1 MNKLR
6 PSILLAALA
15 FSAGAPLVPLT
26 ARAADDGTTGSG
38 TLLYLTGTTVWTED
52 HRYDSGGNET
62 SLNVGT
68 GAGAGHLSIQNG
80 ARVEVPSALFIAGK
94 GYGSSYSIADGHD
107 GLVTVGPGSTLECGT
122 LTSSASGGHVY
133 VGWGSGVTGTLR
145 VDGGELI
152 TNYMLHVGCHEESN
166 GVLEVLGGGR
176 VTIGLSEQIGNADSS
191 FLSIAT
197 AGESQG
203 LLRVSG
209 GSTLR
214 FDPAPGERTR
224 ADIGTGG
231 NGTLLVEEGSYVS
244 LGQDYALI
252 GVESGSQGLAHVRSG
267 STLELPEVTFMAREE
282 NTRGEIL
289 VEGKGSRLTGQ
300 EVVVG
305 EAGDAVIT
313 LQDSATAEVAGSMWV
328 GTGSGTG
335 QVAVLSGAQLANAGE
350 TVVGSRGNIQVADG
364 AQWVSAAPV
373 QVEGGG
379 QVSVQGSGRWE
390 AQGGANFES
399 GATLALTVH
408 SAERVPE
415 VSVAEGEVLTM
426 SAGSRLQLTLSPDL
440 VEAAAAGGLELT
452 LIQGDF
458 AGENYTYELL
468 DAGELFDASALSQLA
483 DGEWGLRVTLDR
495 ESLQRI
501 LANDASRLANGLWSS
516 TGIVQD
522 YATALLNR
530 PGCARR
536 NHVWGMGL
544 GSFSHMRGQGGSS
557 GFDFSG
563 GGYALGAD
571 AAVQERTT
579 MGLSFGQLYGTNK
592 STDHQT
598 RIRQNSLMGSLYARY
613 DSQACTEGRRMVLDA
628 YATYGR
634 VRNRARSAMF
644 ANGVE
649 RSTGHWWDD
658 VYALGLRASW
668 ELPLTEHASLLP
680 FIGLRYVHGSHGALT
695 MSSSERERGYSSAR
709 LHNFSLPVGFT
720 LRGHYRFCRAQELLP
735 ELTLAYVGDLSR
747 HNPHMSTDMLGES
760 ARSRGVAPGRNAFM
774 LRAGA
779 AWVLNEH
786 WTTGLYYN
794 LECRSHEVDQAVDM
808 SVSYGF

>member
-15 FSAGAPLVPLT
+15 FGAGAPLVPLP

-68 GAGAGHLSIQNG
+68 GAGEGHLSVQNG

-94 GYGSSYSIADGHD
+94 GYGSSYSIEEGHD

-166 GVLEVLGGGR
+166 GLLEVQNGGR
-176 VTIGLSEQIGNADSS
+176 VTIGLGENIGDADAG

-197 AGESQG
+197 AEGSEG

-209 GSTLR
+209 GSTLA
-214 FDPAPGERTR
+214 FDVAAGERTR
-224 ADIGTGG
+224 ADVGTGG
-231 NGTLLVEEGSYVS
+231 KGTLLVEEGSYVS

-252 GVESGSQGLAHVRSG
+252 GVESGSRGLAHVRGG
-267 STLELPEVTFMAREE
+267 SMLALPGMTIIAQEEDSLGEL
-282 NTRGEIL
+282 L
-289 VEGKGSRLTGQ
+289 VEGQGSRLTGQ
-300 EVVVG
+300 DVIVG
-305 EAGDAVIT
+305 EAGDAIIT
-313 LQDSATAEVAGSMWV
+313 LQDNATAEISGNMWV
-328 GTGSGTG
+328 GANTGTG
-335 QVAVLSGAQLANAGE
+335 QLCILSGAQLANAGE
-350 TVVGSRGNIQVADG
+350 TVVGGQGSIRIEDG
-364 AQWVSAAPV
+364 GRWVSAAPV
-373 QVEGGG
+373 RVEDGG
-379 QVSVQGSGRWE
+379 QVSVQGSGRW
-390 AQGGANFES
+390 AVQGGASFES
-399 GATLALTVH
+399 GSTLSLAVL

-426 SAGSRLQLTLSPDL
+426 SAGSRLQLTLSADL
-440 VEAAAAGGLELT
+440 VAAAAAGGLELT

-458 AGENYTYELL
+458 VGEDYEYELL
-468 DAGELFDASALSQLA
+468 DTSGLFDTSDLTQLA
-483 DGEWGLRVTLDR
+483 DGQWGLSVTLDR
-495 ESLQRI
+495 EGLQRS
-501 LANDASRLANGLWSS
+501 LADDASRLANGLWSS
-516 TGIVQD
+516 TGTVQD

-544 GSFSHMRGQGGSS
+544 GSFSHMGGQG
-557 GFDFSG
+557 FNFSG

-571 AAVQERTT
+571 AAVQCGTT
-579 MGLSFGQLYGTNK
+579 LGLSFGQIYGTHK
-592 STDHQT
+592 SSDHQT

-613 DSQACTEGRRMVLDA
+613 DSQAGAEGRRLVLDA

-634 VRNRARSAMF
+634 VRNGAHSSMF

-658 VYALGLRASW
+658 VYALGLRATW
-668 ELPLTEHASLLP
+668 ELPLTEHSSLLP

-695 MSSSERERGYSSAR
+695 MSSDERERGYSSAR
-709 LHNFSLPVGFT
+709 LHNLSLPVGFT
-720 LRGHYRFCRAQELLP
+720 LRGRYRFCRAQEFLP

-747 HNPHMSTDMLGES
+747 NNPHMSTDMLGES
-760 ARSRGVAPGRNAFM
+760 TRSRGASPGRNAFM
-774 LRAGA
+774 LRTGA
-779 AWVLNEH
+779 AWVINEH